1 MLILANVLAD
11 KVWLKRNEVDLQ
23 TKINQGLLPHA
34 LLLIG
39 SNYAGQDELGVWL
52 AHKLL
57 CQNSSQGAACGQ
69 CKGCHLLKARSHPDL
84 QIIDNG
90 DKTIGVDVVRLAG
103 GFLQKTAHLGA
114 VKVVLVNACEKM
126 TEAAAN
132 ALLKTLEEPTDNSF
146 LILTCNDVDLLL
158 PTIVSRCS
166 QIKVQPPIGDELA
179 ELIDDK
185 QLMTEFSNI
194 NQFAEL
200 TDPQVQQA
208 YVEFN
213 QVLLNWLLH
222 FNESDSLNKMFANN
236 NHGLRWLSDCL
247 HQLIRMQ
254 SGWREAL
261 GEHLFNTLDNKF
273 TDEQLWACLTLVNNA
288 NRQIKL
294 LTQANKNFT
303 IEALLVDIEQVLN

>member
-1 MLILANVLAD
+1 MANALAD
-11 KVWLKRNEVDLQ
+11 KVWLKRNELDLQ
-23 TKINQGLLPHA
+23 NKINQGLLPHA

-39 SNYAGQDELGVWL
+39 SNCAGQDELGVWL
-52 AHKLL
+52 AHKLI
-57 CQNSSQGAACGQ
+57 CQNSAQGAACGQ
-69 CKGCHLLKARSHPDL
+69 CKGCHLLKAHSHPDL
-84 QIIDNG
+84 QVINNG
-90 DKTIGVDVVRLAG
+90 EKTIGVDIVRLAG
-103 GFLQKTAHLGA
+103 GFLQKTAHLGD
-114 VKVVLVNACEKM
+114 VKVVLVNACENM

-166 QIKVQPPIGDELA
+166 QIKVQPPIGNELA

-200 TDPQVQQA
+200 TDPQVQQS
-208 YVEFN
+208 YIEFN
-213 QVLLNWLLH
+213 QTLLNWLQT
-222 FNESDSLNKMFANN
+222 FNESESLNKAFANN
-236 NHGLRWLSDCL
+236 SHCLRWLSDCL
-247 HQLIRMQ
+247 HQLLRMQ

-261 GEHLFNTLDNKF
+261 SEHAVVAVDNKF
-273 TDEQLWACLTLVNNA
+273 TNEQLWACLTLVNNA